1 MILLVFDTKEECDKF
16 VVLYEKYY
24 KVVLYTIRRFI
35 EDKFIAEDI
44 LQEVYINISKNLD
57 KIDMNDEKRSR
68 NYIIT
73 ISRNYCCSYLRKQ
86 NKVNEDIVESDS
98 IFKNNAEDVL
108 EGLVEK
114 EDFERLI
121 LEIHNLKDTYKS
133 VLQLKYINELSDVEI
148 ARFLNLKMK
157 TVQMRLYR
165 ARIILRNKMEVD

>member
-1 MILLVFDTKEECDKF
+1 M
-16 VVLYEKYY
+16 
-24 KVVLYTIRRFI
+24 
-35 EDKFIAEDI
+35 
-44 LQEVYINISKNLD
+44 QEVYINIGKNLD

-73 ISRNYCCSYLRKQ
+73 ISRNYCFSYLRKQ
-86 NKVNEDIVESDS
+86 NKVNEDIVESES
-98 IFKNNAEDVL
+98 IFKNNGEDVL

-121 LEIHNLKDTYKS
+121 SEIHNLKDKYKS

-148 ARFLNLKMK
+148 ARFLNLKIK

-165 ARIILRNKMEVD
+165 ARIILRNKMEAD